1 MGIFVTPPKSDV
13 QKGAMAYTKE
23 SSKSKTYI
31 LLLSEIGWGAVLNKL
46 RLVFPIEMYR
56 HVAISLVTPMTLAYL
71 LCYVILY
78 CVFGQYNSAIYDPTL
93 SDRSCV

>member
-13 QKGAMAYTKE
+13 QKGAMAYMKE

-31 LLLSEIGWGAVLNKL
+31 LLLSEIGWGAVLKKL

-71 LCYVILY
+71 LLLLTMGCR
-78 CVFGQYNSAIYDPTL
+78 L
-93 SDRSCV
+93 SQN

>member
-1 MGIFVTPPKSDV
+1 
-13 QKGAMAYTKE
+13 MAYMKE

-31 LLLSEIGWGAVLNKL
+31 LLLSEIGWGAVLKKL

-71 LCYVILY
+71 LWCRV
-78 CVFGQYNSAIYDPTL
+78 VQTL
-93 SDRSCV
+93 ALRARMASGL